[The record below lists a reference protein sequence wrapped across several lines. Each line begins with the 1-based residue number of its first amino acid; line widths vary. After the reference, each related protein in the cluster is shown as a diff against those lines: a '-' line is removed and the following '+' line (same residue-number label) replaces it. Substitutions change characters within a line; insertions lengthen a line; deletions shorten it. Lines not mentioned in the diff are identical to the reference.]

1 VSVDVDVLVVSCD
14 STLGWTAAAGELASA
29 FARAGARVEH
39 ARTGPVPTV
48 RTFMYTD
55 YVQARAAARV
65 AAQAVPLHRPRVVVY
80 CSIISSLLWP
90 KPGVIW
96 LDALTAENRPG
107 RHGLWQRG
115 VERRRLDQAPLV
127 LTMSERSL
135 DPLPGTRPD
144 RVVVPTPVDPS
155 GPPAP
160 ERDVLILTYAG
171 NPEKKRLEFV
181 LESWERA
188 RRPGETLLVAGVD
201 SLPQTPEGVEVAG
214 RLKPEE
220 YRALLRRTRIFLAA
234 PRREDFGIAPLEAL
248 ADGCILVTTPAPG
261 PYPARELARRLDSR
275 LVAEDLVSPIRA
287 AIDDPVPEYAERA
300 AELIAP
306 FRRAAVDRT
315 IARDVLP
322 RLLGT

>member
-1 VSVDVDVLVVSCD
+1 MVDVLVVSCD
-14 STLGWTAAAGELASA
+14 STLGWTAAAGELADA
-29 FARAGARVEH
+29 FARAGATVAR

-65 AAQAVPLHRPRVVVY
+65 AAQAIPEHRPRAVVY

-90 KPGVIW
+90 QPGVIW
-96 LDALTAENRPG
+96 LDTLTAENRPG
-107 RHGLWQRG
+107 RHGLWQRA
-115 VERRRLDQAPLV
+115 VERRRLGEAPLV

-135 DPLPGTRPD
+135 DPLPGVRPD
-144 RVVVPTPVDPS
+144 SVVVPTPIDPS

-181 LESWERA
+181 LEAWARA

-201 SLPQTPEGVEVAG
+201 SLPFAVDGVEAAG
-214 RLKPEE
+214 RLRPDE

-234 PRREDFGIAPLEAL
+234 PKREDFGIAPLEAL

-261 PYPARELARRLDSR
+261 PYPARELARELDSR
-275 LVAEDLVSPIRA
+275 LVSEDLVTPIRT
-287 AIDDPVPEYAERA
+287 AIDDPLPSYGERA

-315 IARDVLP
+315 IAERVLP
-322 RLLGT
+322 RLLGA